1 MLSNSAILGVG
12 RLSLCTQSREGIKMP
27 ENLRV
32 KPVTFAEIA
41 QRALAYS
48 KANKRSHSHDKQRMV
63 LLTDDFGN
71 RIAEDITRADI
82 RLWLDSKAEEWTP
95 ATRNRYLA
103 LIKLTYRLAEDDG
116 LIKINPTRGV
126 KQSKETGVSVICRIP
141 RKRDYAQLFR
151 RLSLSA
157 CPSSKLAS

>member
-1 MLSNSAILGVG
+1 MTKQLSDPREDKKRGVFEKIPGSGVWWIQYFDSQHRRRLEKVGSRSAAIKLVEK
-12 RLSLCTQSREGIKMP
+12 RRTQTREGIKMP
-27 ENLRV
+27 ENLRA

-48 KANKRSHSHDKQRMV
+48 AANKRSHSHDKQRMV

-82 RLWLDSKAEEWTP
+82 RLWLDSRSEEWTP

-103 LIKLTYRLAEDDG
+103 LM
-116 LIKINPTRGV
+116 
-126 KQSKETGVSVICRIP
+126 
-141 RKRDYAQLFR
+141 
-151 RLSLSA
+151 
-157 CPSSKLAS
+157 

>member
-1 MLSNSAILGVG
+1 MKEETKRRGVFEKVSG
-12 RLSLCTQSREGIKMP
+12 SGIWWIQYFDSQHRRRREKVGSRSKAEKLVEKRRTQAREGIKMP
-27 ENLRV
+27 ESFRA

-82 RLWLDSKAEEWTP
+82 AFGSIRRPRNGHRPLATVIWL
-95 ATRNRYLA
+95 
-103 LIKLTYRLAEDDG
+103 
-116 LIKINPTRGV
+116 
-126 KQSKETGVSVICRIP
+126 C
-141 RKRDYAQLFR
+141 
-151 RLSLSA
+151 
-157 CPSSKLAS
+157 